1 MSRSAGCHAVLVV
14 KISAE
19 ECLVGQSIWL
29 RWVDGIFSFNRST
42 TEIASVCLF
51 FLSQH
56 HTLVC
61 DFKLLWSITGAMLSE
76 INTVHKSCMWNW
88 KRTWSSFRELYIFLT
103 ESYLSAWCSSVAEH
117 CSKET
122 NKHYCIFNQVT
133 KCNFVSVYQRICSGV
148 ERYIC
153 LELNLRCDSSC
164 NNGSQCVC
172 ILTLNKNLTKRRAK
186 PLPVEETMYG
196 LYRWQN
202 THSFGSEN
210 MVLFTINIEYFK
222 LTNEIWSLSIRTH
235 TFENENRKISSK
247 PWQGFMDLW
256 KFLVCSVSGRY
267 DIHDEV
273 KLNT

>member
-19 ECLVGQSIWL
+19 ECLVGQSTWL

-133 KCNFVSVYQRICSGV
+133 YVILCQCAKGYVQV
-148 ERYIC
+148 
-153 LELNLRCDSSC
+153 LNATYVWSWIWD
-164 NNGSQCVC
+164 V
-172 ILTLNKNLTKRRAK
+172 ILH
-186 PLPVEETMYG
+186 VI
-196 LYRWQN
+196 
-202 THSFGSEN
+202 
-210 MVLFTINIEYFK
+210 MVLNVFVYWH
-222 LTNEIWSLSIRTH
+222 LTNT
-235 TFENENRKISSK
+235 
-247 PWQGFMDLW
+247 
-256 KFLVCSVSGRY
+256 
-267 DIHDEV
+267 
-273 KLNT
+273 